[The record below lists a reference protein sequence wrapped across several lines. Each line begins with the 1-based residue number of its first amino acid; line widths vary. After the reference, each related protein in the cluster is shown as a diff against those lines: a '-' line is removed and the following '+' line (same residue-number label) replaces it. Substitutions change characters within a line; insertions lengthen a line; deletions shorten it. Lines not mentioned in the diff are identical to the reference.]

1 MSQNK
6 FGTRVHAD
14 AAIVRHLMK
23 DIGSN
28 IVSSGTVKA
37 GTVDVSHTFF
47 VTFDTLTH
55 HASDEL
61 MTDRTHGVAV
71 SQDDLALLR
80 EVARSGVSRRDASSA
95 FKLRKSE
102 PVPLAPDT
110 ITVKDIRNV
119 LLNRL
124 RAANFDLKKVEV
136 KVQKSEV
143 SDRVWQVAVHH
154 THAIDDLPIRSKNAF
169 NAALDRDP
177 IKALNARDKLQHGD
191 LKFEFRH

>member
-28 IVSSGTVKA
+28 IISAGTVRKK
-37 GTVDVSHTFF
+37 TVDVSHTFF
-47 VTFDTLTH
+47 VTYDTLTR
-55 HASDEL
+55 HASDEF
-61 MTDRTHGVAV
+61 MTDRTHGLVV
-71 SQDDLALLR
+71 SHDDLALLR
-80 EVARSGVSRRDASSA
+80 DAANSGISKRDASSA
-95 FKLRKSE
+95 FKLRESE

-110 ITVKDIRNV
+110 ITVKDIRTV

-124 RAANFDLKKVEV
+124 RAAKFDLKKVDV
-136 KVQKSEV
+136 KVQKSDV
-143 SDRVWQVAVHH
+143 SDSVWQVAVHH
-154 THAIDDLPIRSKNAF
+154 THEIDELPVKSKNAF
-169 NAALDRDP
+169 NAALDHNP
-177 IKALNARDKLQHGD
+177 VKALNARDKLQHRD